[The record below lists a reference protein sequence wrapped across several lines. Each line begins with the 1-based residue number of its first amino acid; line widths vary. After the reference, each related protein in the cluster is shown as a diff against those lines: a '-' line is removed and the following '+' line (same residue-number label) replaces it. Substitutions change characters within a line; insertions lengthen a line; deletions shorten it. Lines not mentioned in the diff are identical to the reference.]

1 MIAKARSISHGSA
14 MTNYATKHNRAD
26 IVLTRNLGEGLTPL
40 AMWGAMET
48 IHQKY
53 KPKFRRK
60 PVTKPTLRMEV
71 SPSLEETKGWTL
83 KDWYDYAI
91 RFLDEFKKEVQAKE
105 VKKKGKGKF
114 NLDRAQIFACLHFD
128 AKSGI
133 PHLHILINRIDL
145 DGNLMNDSFI
155 GDSAVKAAH
164 TINVER
170 GWELPEDIHEA
181 HEKEITEACYNIL
194 RGMAS
199 YDWDTYKH
207 GLESRGY
214 KVHEQRDKQG
224 VLHGYTILRGNSS
237 FKSST
242 LGKGRNLTVPKL
254 EATWKKHRPVAPS
267 VDKQGYTIGTT
278 QTTERKLFPEHN
290 SARQSVAQ
298 SKPEMP
304 SVFRKI
310 LSVGGKNYSI
320 AMLVDAYTDMKETIK
335 SPDESV
341 PFENVLNVA
350 MLLFMNYV
358 DAATTISES
367 CGGGGSTP
375 SNWGRTM
382 MRMSVRG
389 HDAAPNMPTGYA
401 NLLKNIKVHTVK
413 YIRDMSKYSNL
424 VEEIDKQ
431 EEVKEQK
438 ANLDN
443 ELQLLKQT
451 ISNLHDSIQK
461 VEKAS
466 KDGRDMVKAL
476 NAATDSMDMA
486 VFAFCRAVTRA
497 EATVLKVEMTD
508 ECLTAIKSAREK
520 LIQAET
526 DLLASHRRLQ
536 LQEFRNQNEEIMS
549 FIKSCQGVFLSPKVF
564 WWWAG
569 ISYAT
574 SLYSLWCLLQLLRH
588 WLK

>member
-26 IVLTRNLGEGLTPL
+26 MVLTRNFGEGLTPL

-53 KPKFRRK
+53 EPKFRRK
-60 PVTKPTLRMEV
+60 SVTKPTLRMEV

-91 RFLDEFKKEVQAKE
+91 RFLDEFKKKVQAKE
-105 VKKKGKGKF
+105 GKKRGKSRF

-164 TINVER
+164 AINVER
-170 GWELPEDIHEA
+170 GWKLPEDIYEA
-181 HEKEITEACYNIL
+181 HEKEISEACYNIL
-194 RGMAS
+194 RGIPS
-199 YDWDTYKH
+199 YEWSSYKH

-224 VLHGYTILRGNSS
+224 VLHGYTILRGNSR

-242 LGKGRNLTVPKL
+242 LGKGRSLTVPKL
-254 EATWKKHRPVAPS
+254 EATWKKLHSVTPS
-267 VDKQGYTIGTT
+267 VDKPNSIVGIA
-278 QTTERKLFPEHN
+278 QTTERMPLTEPN

-298 SKPEMP
+298 SKPETP

-310 LSVGGKNYSI
+310 LSVGDKNYSI
-320 AMLVDAYTDMKETIK
+320 AMPVDAYKAMKETIE

-358 DAATTISES
+358 DAATTVSES
-367 CGGGGSTP
+367 SGGGGSTP
-375 SNWGRTM
+375 SNWGKDDDEDERE
-382 MRMSVRG
+382 RARRCAQ
-389 HDAAPNMPTGYA
+389 HA
-401 NLLKNIKVHTVK
+401 NWLCKPIRK
-413 YIRDMSKYSNL
+413 YK
-424 VEEIDKQ
+424 
-431 EEVKEQK
+431 
-438 ANLDN
+438 
-443 ELQLLKQT
+443 
-451 ISNLHDSIQK
+451 
-461 VEKAS
+461 
-466 KDGRDMVKAL
+466 GP
-476 NAATDSMDMA
+476 
-486 VFAFCRAVTRA
+486 
-497 EATVLKVEMTD
+497 
-508 ECLTAIKSAREK
+508 
-520 LIQAET
+520 
-526 DLLASHRRLQ
+526 HR
-536 LQEFRNQNEEIMS
+536 
-549 FIKSCQGVFLSPKVF
+549 
-564 WWWAG
+564 
-569 ISYAT
+569 
-574 SLYSLWCLLQLLRH
+574 
-588 WLK
+588 